1 MSGSRMEKLESM
13 LVEDPEDQLL
23 KYMLALE
30 LDKASDHER
39 SLGLLAELMA
49 GEPPYVPAFLMA
61 GQQQVTIGQQ
71 DAARSSWKAGIEAAR
86 NQNDDHAA
94 GEMTQFLQELG

>member
-13 LVEDPEDQLL
+13 LAEDPQDQLL

-30 LDKASDHER
+30 LDKASDHQR
-39 SLGLLAELMA
+39 SLGLLAQLMA
-49 GEPPYVPAFLMA
+49 DDPPYVPAFLMA

-71 DAARSSWKAGIEAAR
+71 DAARTSWKAGIEAAR
-86 NQNDDHAA
+86 KQNDDHAA
-94 GEMTQFLQELG
+94 GEMTQFLQELE

>member
-13 LVEDPEDQLL
+13 LVEDPQDQLL

-39 SLGLLAELMA
+39 SLGLLAQLMA
-49 GEPPYVPAFLMA
+49 DEPPYVPAFLMA

-71 DAARSSWKAGIEAAR
+71 EAARRSWEAGIEAAR

>member
-13 LVEDPEDQLL
+13 LVEDPQDQLL

-39 SLGLLAELMA
+39 SLRLLAQLMA
-49 GEPPYVPAFLMA
+49 DEPPYVPAFLMA

-71 DAARSSWKAGIEAAR
+71 EAARRSWEAGIEAAR

>member
-1 MSGSRMEKLESM
+1 MSGSRMEKLELM
-13 LVEDPEDQLL
+13 LAEDPEDQLL

-30 LDKASDHER
+30 LNKASDHER
-39 SLGLLAELMA
+39 SLQLLAELMA
-49 GEPPYVPAFLMA
+49 AEPPYVPAFLMA

-71 DAARSSWKAGIEAAR
+71 EAARTSWQAGIEAAR
-86 NQNDDHAA
+86 SQNDDHAA

>member
-1 MSGSRMEKLESM
+1 MEKLESM
-13 LVEDPEDQLL
+13 LVEDPQDQLL

-39 SLGLLAELMA
+39 SLRLLAQLMA
-49 GEPPYVPAFLMA
+49 DEPPYVPAFLMA

-71 DAARSSWKAGIEAAR
+71 EAARRSWEAGIEAAR